1 MKLWDKNLIIVHCPI
16 NEEKLF
22 ACVFFIILLS
32 IWLKYV
38 FQKQGLPVLHCLF
51 QTFKPLFLPRSKK
64 TWMSLGINF
73 SFLLLIHL
81 LLKMLNTEQKV
92 YLVLLYLNTL
102 FKVEEITIFM
112 KILCILV
119 KTRIGIFR
127 MKVNRILR
135 TISDIGV

>member
-1 MKLWDKNLIIVHCPI
+1 
-16 NEEKLF
+16 
-22 ACVFFIILLS
+22 
-32 IWLKYV
+32 
-38 FQKQGLPVLHCLF
+38 
-51 QTFKPLFLPRSKK
+51 
-64 TWMSLGINF
+64 
-73 SFLLLIHL
+73 
-81 LLKMLNTEQKV
+81 MLNTEQKV

-127 MKVNRILR
+127 MKVNRILS